1 MLIPLL
7 YNYKKCNMIDFTEI
21 PSANT
26 GNGDQDT
33 FELFAR
39 DFFKNLGYEIIEEPA
54 RGADNGRDLI
64 IGEIFESNLTKQT
77 EVKRWLV
84 SCKHYAHS
92 GNSVTGKDEQDI
104 KDRIMAHRCNGF
116 IGFYSTVPNESLKFK
131 LSNVESVIFDKQK
144 IEEFLKKEKSLAIT
158 FGSYFPK
165 SYKNYL
171 DTEVSFKPLEIFDEY
186 FLNHPIYKDC
196 IIFKKGFKSNNLY
209 NGFIVSDTFEA
220 FMKFLGY
227 SIEIVK
233 FVKDFNEVGRAILLA
248 QLNEMIND
256 DEIIDR
262 DYNKIHDK
270 KVRQMVYEIDNMKK
284 DSEEEISR
292 MMQQIIINI
301 KLPKKIRV
309 LSSGISS
316 NRSHSFGIY
325 FLTND
330 IIYMNIVEYRHTR
343 NIFNTIKNKYFKR

>member
-1 MLIPLL
+1 
-7 YNYKKCNMIDFTEI
+7 MIDFTEI

-39 DFFKNLGYEIIEEPA
+39 DFFKNLGYNIIEEPA

-64 IGEIFESNLTKQT
+64 IEEIILSKLTKPAT
-77 EVKRWLV
+77 KRWLV

-104 KDRIMAHRCNGF
+104 NDRIKAHHCNGF
-116 IGFYSTVPNESLKFK
+116 IGFYSTIPNESLKFK
-131 LSNVESVIFDKQK
+131 LSSVESVIFDKQK
-144 IEEFLKKEKSLAIT
+144 IEEFLKKEKSLSIT

-186 FLNHPIYKDC
+186 FFNHPIYKDC
-196 IIFKKGFKSNNLY
+196 ILFKKEFNVSNLY
-209 NGFIVSDTFEA
+209 NGFIVSNTFEE
-220 FMKFLGY
+220 FIKFLGY
-227 SIEIVK
+227 GIEIVK
-233 FVKDFNEVGRAILLA
+233 FVKDFNEVSRTILLA
-248 QLNEMIND
+248 GVNEMIND

-262 DYNKIHDK
+262 DYN
-270 KVRQMVYEIDNMKK
+270 EIDNEELRQKIYDIDNIKK
-284 DSEEEISR
+284 YSEEEISE
-292 MMQQIIINI
+292 MMQEIIINI
-301 KLPKKIRV
+301 RLPQKIKV
-309 LSSGISS
+309 LSSGISG
-316 NRSHSFGIY
+316 RRLLSFGIY

-343 NIFNTIKNKYFKR
+343 NIFNKIKNKYFKR